1 MNRPT
6 VAAVALSL
14 IVGGMGASHA
24 LGDLLGM
31 FSRGLGASGWIIF
44 ALGGLRLCHRPPRP
58 ARRSTGNHRRASQ
71 RNRMSARLRE
81 ARLARRRRFRPV
93 LKRKQRKALRLAL

>member
-6 VAAVALSL
+6 IAAVALSL
-14 IVGGMGASHA
+14 IVGGLGASHA

-44 ALGGLRLCHRPPRP
+44 ALGGC
-58 ARRSTGNHRRASQ
+58 AYAVV
-71 RNRMSARLRE
+71 
-81 ARLARRRRFRPV
+81 LARVP
-93 LKRKQRKALRLAL
+93 ALAVSIMATHRERGA